1 MTTST
6 IPASLPKN
14 MPPRRWVWHSTDES
28 IAAGQTSVL
37 SIIEIFCALGLYGWL
52 AFHFEHQWWLL
63 ISAVA
68 APILL
73 LRSPESKLFG
83 LSLLQGYW
91 EDQEG
96 SIINFSKK
104 RKNLNQYEKLFAR
117 ATLLI
122 TFLLMFYIISIKLS
136 NNFQHPVLIF
146 IYILFMI
153 PTLVI
158 FFIPSSIVLD
168 SRLFYIY
175 QDSTYFFGVLSLDT
189 TQIAFFL
196 FIFPQLLT
204 TIDFK
209 QAQGIF
215 FRCFFIRIWSN
226 TRHLY
231 QGITNLPKNWRET
244 LFAIDFTHYPELI
257 PDAKK
262 ISHELDSK
270 YILNELFS
278 KNGFRRKFNSTFILI
293 FWYPPAQIWRW
304 SLKATLWLWF
314 PLTLL
319 LRPPFEGK
327 NLDEVRDIT
336 AFRITTN
343 KWLTFVALLIA
354 IWLGSSYLP
363 EIKTWVETLS
373 DTISKPALKLLE
385 ITPPSLGLRQIALW
399 LCCAIAGLLW
409 LSTLKPQTMHKKI
422 LEEEDAIHSGIPE
435 ARLHLFR
442 QRAHNLERIYT
453 IQVVSFIFLSY
464 SFLLYFAYQWYPQE
478 TLHFIPT
485 WLLNYL

>member
-1 MTTST
+1 M
-6 IPASLPKN
+6 
-14 MPPRRWVWHSTDES
+14 
-28 IAAGQTSVL
+28 
-37 SIIEIFCALGLYGWL
+37 
-52 AFHFEHQWWLL
+52 
-63 ISAVA
+63 
-68 APILL
+68 
-73 LRSPESKLFG
+73 
-83 LSLLQGYW
+83 
-91 EDQEG
+91 
-96 SIINFSKK
+96 
-104 RKNLNQYEKLFAR
+104 
-117 ATLLI
+117 
-122 TFLLMFYIISIKLS
+122 
-136 NNFQHPVLIF
+136 
-146 IYILFMI
+146 
-153 PTLVI
+153 
-158 FFIPSSIVLD
+158 
-168 SRLFYIY
+168 
-175 QDSTYFFGVLSLDT
+175 
-189 TQIAFFL
+189 
-196 FIFPQLLT
+196 
-204 TIDFK
+204 
-209 QAQGIF
+209 
-215 FRCFFIRIWSN
+215 
-226 TRHLY
+226 Y

-409 LSTLKPQTMHKKI
+409 LSTLKLQTMHKKI